1 MTDGWDRKRSERLR
15 ASMSDEQIEALAA
28 RSERDPQSLSLDEV
42 GVLYLVTRERIRTI
56 EAQAKS
62 SGGGQ

>member
-1 MTDGWDRKRSERLR
+1 MTGGWDRKRSERLR
-15 ASMSDEQIEALAA
+15 ASMSDEQIAALTA

-42 GVLYLVTRERIRTI
+42 GVLYLVTRERIRDI

-62 SGGGQ
+62 SGGGE